1 MAIIENLNTPWN
13 GHTGLEVEAFIKS
26 YLEQLSSKIGYTY
39 VEETNED
46 NYLCCFADEASF
58 KLWASDPDANA
69 NLLIGG
75 KQKLPSGGGAS
86 SAYSAKLEMIEPSNY
101 QVATNT
107 GKVKVKVKYY
117 IDDDSIQEA
126 GALISILKSTDNG
139 ITFTTVG
146 NASIGYN
153 TEEFID
159 ISSYLDRGTTYI
171 KLNAKGLISGA
182 TAAAVYSVLYAVV
195 DQYCLASINPTIY
208 NTDPFNTSFYVEG
221 TSEKVL
227 HYKVG
232 NFVGSKNMGTSYNTQ
247 GEPIQINAAA
257 AGLTHGVHTIE
268 SWLTFGANN
277 TETEHRFCNFI
288 YAPTEN
294 SEYIDKTP
302 LFVVTSEPTHC
313 SNWNKVTFFDYGVLN
328 PTSDEKEFKICLVY
342 DNVVLDDY
350 TTVIKGDAGSFT
362 KGKFFTDLRIDK
374 SIVDL
379 KEFSLQIKFFS
390 GDEEIR
396 NPITITVDNSVDF
409 GFPLNGPT
417 FSIDTNSSTISSK
430 VGSNKV
436 QYNIYELG
444 NVSSTTASGW
454 KTVIYNGESISALQ
468 LYAGSRIEIPEEFFN
483 LNTGWTSEN
492 GQDCSITFAFDIM
505 TNNIVNED
513 EALISIAGDYNDR
526 YTGIR
531 IYPTKACVL
540 SRNKSDESIAD
551 VGFREGVRTHIAVN
565 IINNLRST
573 GLNYMRIY
581 VNGILSRE
589 YRYESDDYF
598 VPTDET
604 NGNVI
609 LGNTNADLTIFGMR
623 IYKDMALDSNHILQ
637 DYKASMTFLDEKI
650 AFNTANSIYDG
661 SKIDYTT
668 CNKLG
673 YNTLWYKIAPGNYY
687 PQLITKDTKS
697 GKAKGTELV
706 VKIYDPE
713 TRELDTKH
721 SGVFKGMTNKGQG
734 TTAKSYYWWNIQSDF
749 EDDEEID
756 EATFQVG
763 VTEEMEKY
771 GDTYETMYED
781 KQTVFYEEDGTY
793 FKKVSYFNSDDGI
806 SQVNASKYE
815 IEDGRGGISKLVGKA
830 NYASSMQSHK
840 LGSIWFFDEMWQKI
854 VNSKRKFYY
863 KGEESNGPIH
873 AACYEKPF
881 LVFYTEGIED
891 PTEADAVFCGF
902 QTWGS
907 GKGDKQTFGYHK
919 KSDCGYLCVSGAD
932 NDKIL
937 TLFQMPWNEDVKFDK
952 GGSKPGYCYQTD
964 GGATKPLSFE
974 VEIGEKN
981 DDDMAIN
988 SSDVTLKNIFAPFV
1002 SWVNS
1007 LSPFLKKLPEG
1018 LTTNDL
1024 LTKPLAE
1031 LKAEGFVLDPSI
1043 QYWDS
1048 NYNVYYYDPKTAIF
1062 RPSLCVPDKL
1072 FSDEPDAIY
1081 YIKDK
1086 NLSDDSACNA
1096 LNAQIKD
1103 SRVKTFKVGTLLEQ
1117 LNEVKFKVGSDK
1129 DNNPI
1134 YESFVDRWSED
1145 LTDDEKTKLFIEA
1158 RVQLFADNAGKY
1170 IDIDDIVL
1178 HQDVIKLLAGTDNR
1192 AKNTYYWMNP
1202 LGCKDNLIRLKGDD
1216 LDTILKTDNSGKQS
1230 KPYYI
1235 EEHDKD
1241 EENKNYW
1248 NGENN
1253 VFYTLVERA
1262 FEKEMRETMF
1272 KIFEAMASLESSV
1285 DNYFDKRYFFVQ
1297 RYFPA
1302 VAYNETARL
1311 LYETAELYRT
1321 TGYTNIAGMSGK
1333 IDVAVNPMEQS
1344 LGSQLECEKEWL
1356 SKRLVMLYGYAQ
1368 YGNFRAGASVQD
1380 AFKFRTAAKRGI
1392 ANVQG
1397 ETKSSYHIEFTPYQ
1411 YLYPLATLGETALY
1425 PKFDTEGWAGTR
1437 RIAKGDKAIYEWTS
1451 DTDTLCGILG
1461 MSYCASLGDMS
1472 EQPVAGNDT
1481 SLSGKRLTSF
1491 IGGNEVL
1498 ENTHFRPNSITFTD
1512 CQNLESLVLT
1522 NSDNLSGAFTDKQSN
1537 MVRLREL
1544 KLRGTRYTSVSLTA
1558 TDRLETIEL
1567 PSNLDTIIMS
1577 AQPNLTNFSIDS
1589 IEKLI
1594 RVELTDCNGLSNDF
1608 ENFKNTF
1615 LVPKFGPTFENSGNF
1630 TLRLNNVNWSDVDIE
1645 DLINFGKFCKTTTL
1659 FKTTGKI
1666 SNFIKGEIV
1675 ITSCEEDQAWEL
1687 YDLFGIECFQPNAE
1701 LHIYCNTEKIFLIG
1715 PSRIAEGSDHIKFEP
1730 LVLSANRKSIEYYV
1744 MYTKSDTTSSGM
1756 INFADINTVD
1766 SRLSAEIVG
1775 DYEVL
1780 EISALENG
1788 AEDQKFTIY
1797 ANHGSVTSSIG
1808 VTLTK
1813 RIYSGTFVITTED
1826 GSTFV
1831 ADGAQAIVLSG
1842 LDKIHELK
1850 VIEPEGDG
1858 KYIYSAIITGKDI
1871 TNYLELSQ
1879 SANTDP
1885 IIKCS
1890 IKDEPARLSQGILKI
1905 TCTKSI
1911 ETGVSWTSNFPIV
1924 VQNENVAISSFTNP
1938 EIFSALADV
1947 NSQFLTYSAILK
1959 TECQNFTDD
1968 QFAGINFFKWKP
1980 KSFDEFQYFTGLTT
1994 IAENK
1999 FQNCTELRSTILPA
2013 NISDVGERAFFRC
2026 SSLTS
2031 ITLPS
2036 NIKTIGNSA
2045 FEQCSS
2051 LSSVTW
2057 GANGAALTYLGNLA
2071 FKETALTT
2079 LFIPSGSNLSIGYGI
2094 VAGCSKLESFTG
2106 SYISEDGNILYKD
2119 DFIKGVTKNA
2129 FDNEGKLVVD
2139 PAWISGDGG
2148 IDGYVFYNNNLLN
2161 VLDLS
2166 KCPHNMYFNT
2176 HSFDG
2181 SNISEIILVENISI
2195 HLKDYSLANT
2205 SKMKK
2210 LTDFKLGV
2218 HSDTKHAFYNSSI
2231 EEIEITKAN
2240 ASFPKIDESM
2250 FEKCKYLKTISY
2262 PDKIVSLGKNAFK
2275 GCSSLEEFTIKE
2287 KISSIGEDCFD
2298 GCIYLSSI
2306 KSYNP
2311 TAPTTVTYSFGQIS
2325 SSSYAGFANRNKT
2338 DAEGNPYNK
2347 LFIPAIST
2355 GYLSDDKEGL
2365 LGWGIL
2371 TNSTFGKFEINE
2383 TL

>member
-1 MAIIENLNTPWN
+1 MAVIENLNTPWN
-13 GHTGLEVEAFIKS
+13 GHTGLEVESFIKS
-26 YLEQLSSKIGYTY
+26 YLEQLPSKIGYTY

-58 KLWASDPDANA
+58 NLWASDPEANA

-86 SAYSAKLEMIEPSNY
+86 SAYSAKLVMVEPSNY

-139 ITFTTVG
+139 VTFTTVG

-247 GEPIQINAAA
+247 GEPVQINAAA

-277 TETEHRFCNFI
+277 TETEHRLCNFI

-313 SNWNKVTFFDYGVLN
+313 ANWNKVTFFDYGVLN
-328 PTSDEKEFKICLVY
+328 PTIDAKEFKICLSY
-342 DNVVLDDY
+342 DGTILDDY
-350 TTVIKGDAGSFT
+350 TTIIVGQAGSFT
-362 KGKFFTDLRIDK
+362 TGTFVKDLRIDK
-374 SIVDL
+374 AIVADS
-379 KEFSLQIKFFS
+379 EFPLQIRFFS

-396 NPITITVDNSVDF
+396 EPITLTVDNSVDF
-409 GFPLNGPT
+409 GYPYT
-417 FSIDTNSSTISSK
+417 ASFSIDTNSSSISSGT
-430 VGSNKV
+430 GSNKTI
-436 QYNIYELG
+436 YNLYELG
-444 NVSSTTASGW
+444 NVSGTTASGW
-454 KTVIYNGESISALQ
+454 KSVNYNGELIPALQ

-483 LNTGWTSEN
+483 SNTGWKSES
-492 GQDCSITFAFDIM
+492 GQDCSITLAFDIM

-513 EALISIAGDYNDR
+513 EAVISIAGDYNDR
-526 YTGIR
+526 YTGIK

-565 IINNLRST
+565 IINNLRNT

-589 YRYESDDYF
+589 YRYESGDYF
-598 VPTDET
+598 VPTTGT

-623 IYKDMALDSNHILQ
+623 VYKDMALESNHVLQ

-661 SKIDYTT
+661 LKIDYAT

-673 YNTLWYKIAPGNYY
+673 YNTLWYKIAPGYYY
-687 PQLITKDTKS
+687 PQLITKDINK
-697 GKAKGTELV
+697 GKAKKTELV

-721 SGVFKGMTNKGQG
+721 SGVFKGMENKGQG
-734 TTAKSYYWWNIQSDF
+734 TTAKSYYWWNIQSDYA
-749 EDDEEID
+749 DDEEID
-756 EATFQVG
+756 ESTYQAG
-763 VTEEMEKY
+763 VAEEMEKY
-771 GDTYETMYED
+771 GDAYATMYDEG
-781 KQTVFYEEDGTY
+781 QTIFYEDDGTY
-793 FKKVSYFNSDDGI
+793 FEKKSYFNSDDGV
-806 SQVNASKYE
+806 SQVNASSYE
-815 IEDGRGGISKLVGKA
+815 IEDGRGGITKLVGKA
-830 NYASSMQSHK
+830 NYASSPQSHK
-840 LGSIWFFDEMWQKI
+840 LGSIWFFDEMWQEI

-863 KGEESNGPIH
+863 RGKESNGPIH

-919 KSDCGYLCVSGAD
+919 KDDCGYLCVSGAD

-937 TLFQMPWNEDVKFDK
+937 TLFQMPWNEDIVFNI
-952 GGSKPGYCYQTD
+952 GSKSGYCYQTD

-974 VEIGEKN
+974 VEIGEKD

-1007 LSPFLKKLPEG
+1007 LSPLLNKIPEG
-1018 LTTNDL
+1018 LSVSDL
-1024 LTKPLAE
+1024 LTKPLAT
-1031 LKAEGFVLDPSI
+1031 LKAEGFVLDPSS

-1048 NYNVYYYDPKTAIF
+1048 DYNVYYHDPKTTIF
-1062 RPSLCVPDKL
+1062 RQSLCVPDKL
-1072 FSDEPDAIY
+1072 FSDEPDTIY
-1081 YIKDK
+1081 YIKGTK
-1086 NLSDDSACNA
+1086 NLSDSACDT

-1103 SRVKTFKVGTLLEQ
+1103 SRVKSFRAGTLLEQ
-1117 LNEVKFKVGSDK
+1117 LNDVKFKVGADN

-1145 LTDDEKTKLFIEA
+1145 LTDDEKTKLFIQA

-1170 IDIDDIVL
+1170 IDIDDVVL

-1368 YGNFRAGASVQD
+1368 YGNFRSGASVQD
-1380 AFKFRTAAKRGI
+1380 AFKFRTAAKRGV
-1392 ANVQG
+1392 ANIQG

-1437 RIAKGDKAIYEWTS
+1437 RVAKGDKAIYEWTS

-1472 EQPVAGNDT
+1472 GQPVAGNDT

-1498 ENTHFRPNSITFTD
+1498 EDTHFRPNGITFTD

-1522 NSDNLSGAFTDKQSN
+1522 NSDNLSGAFTDAQSN

-1567 PSNLDTIIMS
+1567 PSNLDTIIMT
-1577 AQPNLTNFSIDS
+1577 AQPNLTNFSIES
-1589 IEKLI
+1589 IDKLI

-1615 LVPKFGPTFENSGNF
+1615 LIPKFGATFENSGNF
-1630 TLRLNNVNWSDVDIE
+1630 TLRLNNVNWPDVEVE

-1666 SNFIKGEIV
+1666 SNFIKGEIK
-1675 ITSCEEDQAWEL
+1675 IKTCTEAQAWEL

-1701 LHIYCNTEKIFLIG
+1701 LHIYSNTEQIFVIG
-1715 PSRIAEGSDHIKFEP
+1715 PSKIAEGGETVKYEP
-1730 LVLSANRKSIEYYV
+1730 LVLSANRQSINYYV
-1744 MYTKSDTTSSGM
+1744 MYTRDDSSSSGQ
-1756 INFADINTVD
+1756 ISIEDIGNVD
-1766 SRLSAEIVG
+1766 MRLSAGIVG

-1780 EISALENG
+1780 EINSVENG
-1788 AEDQKFTIY
+1788 SNDRPFTIY
-1797 ANHGSVTSSIG
+1797 ANHGSVTARIN

-1813 RIYSGTFVITTED
+1813 RVYSGSFVIED
-1826 GSTFV
+1826 ANGVRYVPNS
-1831 ADGAQAIVLSG
+1831 AQSIVLTG
-1842 LDKIHELK
+1842 LDEIHKLTIVEPNGDGRYTYSTIVDSKITKYANFTQDELTSPVINCEITSQPGRVATGSLK
-1850 VIEPEGDG
+1850 VTCEKLIDPT
-1858 KYIYSAIITGKDI
+1858 AVW
-1871 TNYLELSQ
+1871 TN
-1879 SANTDP
+1879 D
-1885 IIKCS
+1885 
-1890 IKDEPARLSQGILKI
+1890 
-1905 TCTKSI
+1905 
-1911 ETGVSWTSNFPIV
+1911 FPIV
-1924 VQNENVAISSFTNP
+1924 IQNENVAISSFTNP
-1938 EIFSALADV
+1938 EIFSAFAGIRPDFL
-1947 NSQFLTYSAILK
+1947 SQGAILK

-1968 QFAGINFFKWKP
+1968 EFGSINFYKENP
-1980 KSFDEFQYFTGLTT
+1980 KTFDEFQYFTGLTSVPKGT
-1994 IAENK
+1994 
-1999 FQNCTELRSTILPA
+1999 FQNCTNLQSTIIPA
-2013 NISDVGERAFFRC
+2013 TVSTIGEKAFYSC
-2026 SSLTS
+2026 SALKS

-2036 NIKTIGNSA
+2036 NISVIGDNA
-2045 FEQCSS
+2045 FEKCSA
-2051 LSSVTW
+2051 LSSVVW
-2057 GANGAALTYLGNLA
+2057 NGNGAALTSLGNLA

-2079 LFIPSGSNLSIGYGI
+2079 LFIPSGSNLQIGYGI
-2094 VAGCSKLESFTG
+2094 VAGCNKLESFTG
-2106 SYISEDGNILYKD
+2106 SYLVNDGKVLCQN
-2119 DFIKGVTKNA
+2119 DFIKGVTINA
-2129 FDNEGKLVVD
+2129 IDEDGLLVVD
-2139 PAWISGDGG
+2139 PTWVSKNGG
-2148 IDGYVFYNNNLLN
+2148 IDGYAFWQNRSLKT
-2161 VLDLS
+2161 LDLS
-2166 KCPHNMYFNT
+2166 NCKHNMYFKTNA
-2176 HSFDG
+2176 FNG
-2181 SNISEIILVENISI
+2181 STIENLIISEGKSI
-2195 HLKDYSLANT
+2195 HLEDYVLANT
-2205 SKMKK
+2205 NQ
-2210 LTDFKLGV
+2210 LRILENFKLGV
-2218 HSDTKHAFYNSSI
+2218 NSNPEYAFYNSGV
-2231 EEIEITKAN
+2231 ERVVITSTAATN
-2240 ASFPKIDESM
+2240 AAISKSM
-2250 FEKCKYLKTISY
+2250 FENCKYLSHLEY
-2262 PDKIVSLGKNAFK
+2262 PEEIVELADKAFK
-2275 GCSSLEEFTIKE
+2275 NCSSLTEFTINANVA
-2287 KISSIGEDCFD
+2287 SIGDSCFD
-2298 GCIYLSSI
+2298 GCVNLSSI
-2306 KSYNP
+2306 SSYRSV
-2311 TAPTTVTYSFGQIS
+2311 APTTVTYSFGQIS
-2325 SSSYAGFANRNKT
+2325 TNTYAGYANKNRT
-2338 DAEGNPYNK
+2338 DASGNPYNK
-2347 LFIPAIST
+2347 LYIPATNS
-2355 GYLSDDKEGL
+2355 GYVDVDGNGMA
-2365 LGWGIL
+2365 GWAIL
-2371 TNSTFGKFEINE
+2371 TTNLYGNFEINE

>member
-13 GHTGLEVEAFIKS
+13 GHTGLEVESFIKS
-26 YLEQLSSKIGYTY
+26 YLEQLPSKIGYTY
-39 VEETNED
+39 IEETGEENL
-46 NYLCCFADEASF
+46 LCCFADEAAYT
-58 KLWASDPDANA
+58 LWLSDPDANA
-69 NLLIGG
+69 HLLIGK
-75 KQKLPSGGGAS
+75 KQKLPSGGGVELS
-86 SAYSAKLEMIEPSNY
+86 PYKTSLDMIDPDKY
-101 QVATNT
+101 QIATNT
-107 GKVKVKVKYY
+107 GKVKVKVKFW
-117 IDDDSIQEA
+117 IEDPSVQEV
-126 GALISILKSTDNG
+126 GALISISKSTDNG
-139 ITFTTVG
+139 FTYIPVG
-146 NASIGYN
+146 NASVGYN
-153 TEEFID
+153 TEEYID
-159 ISSYLDRGTTYI
+159 ISQYLDRGTTWV
-171 KLNAKGLISGA
+171 KLSAKGILTGASA
-182 TAAAVYSVLYAVV
+182 TAAYSVLYAVV

-221 TSEKVL
+221 TNEKVL

-247 GEPIQINAAA
+247 GEPVQINATA

-328 PTSDEKEFKICLVY
+328 PTIDAKEFKICLSY
-342 DNVVLDDY
+342 AGTILDDY
-350 TTVIKGDAGSFT
+350 TTVITGQAGSFT
-362 KGKFFTDLRIDK
+362 TGTFVKDLRIDK
-374 SIVDL
+374 SIVSDS
-379 KEFSLQIKFFS
+379 EFPLQVRFFS
-390 GDEEIR
+390 GDEEVR
-396 NPITITVDNSVDF
+396 EPITLTVDNSIDF
-409 GFPLNGPT
+409 GYPYTAN
-417 FSIDTNSSTISSK
+417 FSIDTNSSSISSG
-430 VGSNKV
+430 VGSNKKV
-436 QYNIYELG
+436 YNLYELG

-454 KTVIYNGESISALQ
+454 KTVIYDGEPIPALQ
-468 LYAGSRIEIPEEFFN
+468 LYAGSRVEIPEEFFN
-483 LNTGWTSEN
+483 LNTGWKSEN
-492 GQDCSITFAFDIM
+492 GQDCSITFTFDIM

-513 EALISIAGDYNDR
+513 EALIRIAGNYNDR
-526 YTGIR
+526 YTGIK

-565 IINNLRST
+565 IINNLRNT

-589 YRYESDDYF
+589 YRYESGDYF
-598 VPTDET
+598 VPTIGT
-604 NGNVI
+604 NGNII

-623 IYKDMALDSNHILQ
+623 IYKDMALESNHILQ

-650 AFNTANSIYDG
+650 TFNTANSIYDG

-687 PQLITKDTKS
+687 PQLITKDKNK
-697 GKAKGTELV
+697 GKAKNTELV

-713 TRELDTKH
+713 TRELDVKH
-721 SGVFKGMTNKGQG
+721 SGVFKGMENKGQG
-734 TTAKSYYWWNIQSDF
+734 TTAKSYYWWNIQSDYA
-749 EDDEEID
+749 DDEEID
-756 EATFQVG
+756 ESTYQAG
-763 VTEEMEKY
+763 VAEEMEKY
-771 GDTYETMYED
+771 GDAYATMYD
-781 KQTVFYEEDGTY
+781 KRQTIFYEDDGTY
-793 FKKVSYFNSDDGI
+793 FEKKSYFNSEDGV
-806 SQVNASKYE
+806 SQVNASSYE
-815 IEDGRGGISKLVGKA
+815 IEDGRRGITKLVGKA
-830 NYASSMQSHK
+830 NYASSPQSHK
-840 LGSIWFFDEMWQKI
+840 LGSIWFFDEMWQEI
-854 VNSKRKFYY
+854 VNSKRQFYY
-863 KGEESNGPIH
+863 KGEKSNGPIH

-881 LVFYTEGIED
+881 LVFYTEGIEN

-937 TLFQMPWNEDVKFDK
+937 TLFQMPWNEDVKFYKD
-952 GGSKPGYCYQTD
+952 GSKPGYCYQTD
-964 GGATKPLSFE
+964 GGATRPLSFE

-981 DDDMAIN
+981 DNDMAVN
-988 SSDVTLKNIFAPFV
+988 SSNVTLMNIFAPFV

-1018 LTTNDL
+1018 LTTDDL

-1062 RPSLCVPDKL
+1062 RPSLCIPDKL

-1086 NLSDDSACNA
+1086 NLSDDSVRNA

-1103 SRVKTFKVGTLLEQ
+1103 SRIKTFKVGTLLEQ

-1134 YESFVDRWSED
+1134 YESFVDCWSED

-1272 KIFEAMASLESSV
+1272 KIFETMSSLESSV

-1472 EQPVAGNDT
+1472 GQPVAGNDT

-1498 ENTHFRPNSITFTD
+1498 ENTHFRPNGITFTD

-1522 NSDNLSGAFTDKQSN
+1522 NSDNLSGAFTDAASN

-1577 AQPNLTNFSIDS
+1577 AQPNLTNFDIDS
-1589 IEKLI
+1589 VDKLI
-1594 RVELTDCNGLSNDF
+1594 HLELTDCNGLSNDF

-1615 LVPKFGPTFENSGNF
+1615 LVPKFGPTFENSDNF

-1659 FKTTGKI
+1659 FETTGKV

-1756 INFADINTVD
+1756 INLADINTVD

-1788 AEDQKFTIY
+1788 AKDQKFTIY

-1813 RIYSGTFVITTED
+1813 RIYSGTFVIATED

-1858 KYIYSAIITGKDI
+1858 KYIYSAVITGNI

-1890 IKDEPARLSQGILKI
+1890 IKDEPARISQGTLKI

-1938 EIFSALADV
+1938 EIFSALANV
-1947 NSQFLTYSAILK
+1947 KSEFIRHSAILK
-1959 TECQNFTDD
+1959 TECQTFTDAD
-1968 QFAGINFFKWKP
+1968 FAAINFYAEKP

-2013 NISDVGERAFFRC
+2013 SISDVGERAFFRC

-2119 DFIKGVTKNA
+2119 GFIKGVTKNA

-2139 PAWISGDGG
+2139 PVWISGDGG

-2181 SNISEIILVENISI
+2181 SNISEITLVENISI

-2205 SKMKK
+2205 NRMKK

-2218 HSDTKHAFYNSSI
+2218 NSDTKHAFYNSSI

-2262 PDKIVSLGKNAFK
+2262 PDRIVSLGKNAFK
-2275 GCSSLEEFTIKE
+2275 GCSSLKEFTIKE
-2287 KISSIGEDCFD
+2287 SISSIGENCFD
-2298 GCIYLSSI
+2298 GCVYLSSI
-2306 KSYNP
+2306 KSHNP
-2311 TAPTTVTYSFGQIS
+2311 IAPTTASFSFGQIS

-2338 DAEGNPYNK
+2338 DAEGDPYNK
-2347 LFIPAIST
+2347 LFIPTKST
-2355 GYLSDDKEGL
+2355 GYLSDNGEGL
-2365 LGWGIL
+2365 DGWGIL
-2371 TNSTFGKFEINE
+2371 TNSTYGNFEINE

>member
-1 MAIIENLNTPWN
+1 MAIENLNVAWN

-26 YLEQLSSKIGYTY
+26 YLEQLPSKIGYTY
-39 VEETNED
+39 VEETNEE

-58 KLWASDPDANA
+58 NLWASDPEANA
-69 NLLIGG
+69 NLLIGR

-86 SAYSAKLEMIEPSNY
+86 SAYSAKLEMIDPSNY

-117 IDDDSIQEA
+117 IDDASIQEA

-139 ITFTTVG
+139 VTFTSVG

-153 TEEFID
+153 TEEFVD

-221 TSEKVL
+221 TNEKVL

-247 GEPIQINAAA
+247 GEPVQINAAA

-328 PTSDEKEFKICLVY
+328 PTIDAKEFKICLSY
-342 DNVVLDDY
+342 AGTILDDY
-350 TTVIKGDAGSFT
+350 TTVISGQAGSFT
-362 KGKFFTDLRIDK
+362 TGTFVKDLRIDK
-374 SIVDL
+374 SIVSDL
-379 KEFSLQIKFFS
+379 EFPLQVRFFS
-390 GDEEIR
+390 GDEEVR
-396 NPITITVDNSVDF
+396 EPITLTVDNSIDF
-409 GFPLNGPT
+409 GYPYTAN
-417 FSIDTNSSTISSK
+417 FSIDTNSSSISSG
-430 VGSNKV
+430 VGSNKKV
-436 QYNIYELG
+436 YNLYELG

-454 KTVIYNGESISALQ
+454 KTVIYDGEPIPALQ
-468 LYAGSRIEIPEEFFN
+468 LYAGSRVEIPEEFFN
-483 LNTGWTSEN
+483 LNTGWKSES

-526 YTGIR
+526 YTGIK

-565 IINNLRST
+565 IINNLRNT

-589 YRYESDDYF
+589 YRYESGDYF
-598 VPTDET
+598 VPTTGT

-623 IYKDMALDSNHILQ
+623 VYKDIALESNHVLQ

-650 AFNTANSIYDG
+650 VFNTANSIYDG
-661 SKIDYTT
+661 LKIDYAT

-673 YNTLWYKIAPGNYY
+673 YNTLWYKIAPGYYY
-687 PQLITKDTKS
+687 PQLITKDINK
-697 GKAKGTELV
+697 GKAKKTELV

-713 TRELDTKH
+713 TRELDVKH
-721 SGVFKGMTNKGQG
+721 SGVFKGMENKGQG
-734 TTAKSYYWWNIQSDF
+734 TTAKSYYWWNVQSDYA
-749 EDDEEID
+749 DDEEID
-756 EATFQVG
+756 ESTYQAG
-763 VTEEMEKY
+763 VAEEMEKY
-771 GDTYETMYED
+771 GDAYATMYDEG
-781 KQTVFYEEDGTY
+781 QTIFYEDDGTY
-793 FKKVSYFNSDDGI
+793 FEKKSYFNSEDGV
-806 SQVNASKYE
+806 SQVNSSSYE
-815 IEDGRGGISKLVGKA
+815 IEDGRGGITKLVGKA
-830 NYASSMQSHK
+830 NYASSPQSHK
-840 LGSIWFFDEMWQKI
+840 LGSIWFFDEMWQEI

-863 KGEESNGPIH
+863 RGKESNGPIH

-881 LVFYTEGIED
+881 LVFYTEGIEN

-919 KSDCGYLCVSGAD
+919 KDDCGYLCVSGAD

-937 TLFQMPWNEDVKFDK
+937 TLFQMPWNEDIVFNI
-952 GGSKPGYCYQTD
+952 GSKSGYCYQTD

-974 VEIGEKN
+974 VEIGEKD

-1007 LSPFLKKLPEG
+1007 LSPLLKKLPDG
-1018 LTTNDL
+1018 LTIDDL
-1024 LTKPLAE
+1024 LTKSLAE

-1048 NYNVYYYDPKTAIF
+1048 NYKVYYHDPKTAIF

-1081 YIKDK
+1081 YIKGTK
-1086 NLSDDSACNA
+1086 NLSDSACDT

-1170 IDIDDIVL
+1170 VDIDDIIL

-1425 PKFDTEGWAGTR
+1425 PKFDTEGWPGTR
-1437 RIAKGDKAIYEWTS
+1437 RVAKGDKAIYEWTS

-1491 IGGNEVL
+1491 IGGSEVL
-1498 ENTHFRPNSITFTD
+1498 ENTHFRPNGITFTD

-1522 NSDNLSGAFTDKQSN
+1522 NSDNLSGAFTDDQSN

-1558 TDRLETIEL
+1558 TDRLETVEL

-1608 ENFKNTF
+1608 KNFKNTF

-1630 TLRLNNVNWSDVDIE
+1630 TLRLNNVNWSDVEIE

-1659 FKTTGKI
+1659 FQTTGKI
-1666 SNFIKGEIV
+1666 SNFVKGEIV
-1675 ITSCEEDQAWEL
+1675 ITSCEENQAWEL

-1715 PSRIAEGSDHIKFEP
+1715 PSRIAEGSESVKYEP
-1730 LVLSANRKSIEYYV
+1730 LVLSKNRKTIDYYV
-1744 MYTKSDTTSSGM
+1744 MYTKADTSSSGM
-1756 INFADINTVD
+1756 ISLSEINTVD
-1766 SRLSAEIVG
+1766 MRLSARVVG

-1780 EISALENG
+1780 EISATENG
-1788 AEDQKFTIY
+1788 SPDQQFTIY
-1797 ANHGSVTSSIG
+1797 ANHGTVTSSIS
-1808 VTLTK
+1808 VNLTK
-1813 RIYSGTFVITTED
+1813 RIYSGKFVIITED
-1826 GSTFV
+1826 GTLFEANS
-1831 ADGAQAIVLSG
+1831 AQSIVLTG
-1842 LDKIHELK
+1842 LDKLHNLTIA
-1850 VIEPEGDG
+1850 EPGGDG
-1858 KYIYSAIITGKDI
+1858 RYIYSVNITGV
-1871 TNYLELSQ
+1871 TEYLNLSQ
-1879 SANTDP
+1879 ESTTSPVINGQLIGQP
-1885 IIKCS
+1885 S
-1890 IKDEPARLSQGILKI
+1890 RLKQGTLIVR
-1905 TCTKSI
+1905 CTKLI
-1911 ETGVSWTSNFPIV
+1911 ESGQSWTSSYPIV
-1924 VQNENVAISSFTNP
+1924 VQNENVAISSFTNDA
-1938 EIFSALADV
+1938 IFMAFAGV
-1947 NSQFLTYSAILK
+1947 NPDFLSYSAILK
-1959 TECQNFTDD
+1959 TECQNFTDAD
-1968 QFAGINFFKWKP
+1968 FAKIDFYKEKP
-1980 KSFDEFQYFTGLTT
+1980 KSFDEFQYFTGLTV
-1994 IAENK
+1994 IPENK
-1999 FQNCTELRSTILPA
+1999 FQNCNMLTSTILPA
-2013 NISDVGERAFFRC
+2013 NISEIGKRAFYGC
-2026 SSLTS
+2026 SSLES

-2036 NIKTIGNSA
+2036 NVKVIGDGA
-2045 FEQCSS
+2045 FERCST
-2051 LSSVTW
+2051 LSSVVW
-2057 GANGAALTYLGNLA
+2057 GANGAALTTLGNLA

-2079 LFIPSGSNLSIGYGI
+2079 LFIPEGSNLSIGYGI
-2094 VAGCSKLESFTG
+2094 VAGCDQLEKLTG
-2106 SYISEDGNILYKD
+2106 SYLTPDGNILYKD
-2119 DFIKGVTKNA
+2119 NFIKAVTRNA
-2129 FDNEGKLVVD
+2129 FDAEGKLVID
-2139 PAWISGDGG
+2139 SSWMARNGG
-2148 IDGYVFYNNNLLN
+2148 IDGYLFFNNKLIKTLDISSCAYNL
-2161 VLDLS
+2161 
-2166 KCPHNMYFNT
+2166 YFGID
-2176 HSFDG
+2176 SFNG
-2181 SNISEIILVENISI
+2181 STIEKILTPDAGISI
-2195 HLKDYSLANT
+2195 HVEENALANT
-2205 SKMKK
+2205 KK
-2210 LTDFKLGV
+2210 LKSLTGFKLGV
-2218 HSDTKHAFYNSSI
+2218 YSNTKYSFYGSAI
-2231 EEIEITKAN
+2231 ETIEIIEAN
-2240 ASFPKIDESM
+2240 ASNPIIGDSM
-2250 FEKCKYLKTISY
+2250 FEGCESLKEISY
-2262 PDKIVSLGKNAFK
+2262 PDSIVAFGNNAFK
-2275 GCSSLEEFTIKE
+2275 NCLSLKEIIIKSN
-2287 KISSIGEDCFD
+2287 ISSIGENCFD
-2298 GCIYLSSI
+2298 GCVNLSNIS
-2306 KSYNP
+2306 SYSEK
-2311 TAPTTVTYSFGQIS
+2311 APTTVAYSFGKIGS
-2325 SSSYAGFANRNKT
+2325 HAGYNNRNKT
-2338 DAEGNPYNK
+2338 DEDGYPYNK
-2347 LFIPAIST
+2347 LYIPATSS
-2355 GYLSDDKEGL
+2355 GYLSDEKIGL
-2365 LGWGIL
+2365 GGWSIL
-2371 TNSTFGKFEINE
+2371 TNSTYGNFEVNE